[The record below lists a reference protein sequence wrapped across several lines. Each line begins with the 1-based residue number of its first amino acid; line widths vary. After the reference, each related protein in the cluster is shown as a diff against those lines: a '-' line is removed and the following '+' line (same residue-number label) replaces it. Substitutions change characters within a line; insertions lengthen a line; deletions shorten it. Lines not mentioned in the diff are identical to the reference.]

1 MMRAKKRLFVA
12 LTALAMLGFAA
23 FFSVRAAL
31 PVRAADPAE
40 YTALEVENVDESGY
54 LADEEGNRLT
64 FFIGQDPNGRK
75 EEFTVIA
82 TYGDNQTE
90 EVAPEKFNVEGEITL
105 AGDNTLTVRSGDVSC
120 TVKVLGAA
128 VDLAR
133 IEVEVDTQK
142 LQETPLYATDERGIE
157 AVKDYITV
165 TGVNNDGTPV
175 TLSKEDYTLEGSF
188 IAGEREFTAVSVQ
201 NPNVRSAPF
210 TITILAQEI
219 VQIFAE
225 SNQGGAVIYSGTPA
239 SELEQYLT
247 VTAKYN
253 DGSQGALLVGDYRV
267 RIVDDFRPDNW
278 QTEVTDQPYARSV
291 VAYVEVGGEE
301 IASEEVELSITP
313 DEIAVLSVTRNSNF
327 RYYALEE
334 VGAEDFSVSVIYANA
349 GSTRSLP
356 YGEYEITYGDHPETD
371 HFLAGDTSVTI
382 SYTENGTPLSKK
394 MTVTVLKLPVNAPVM
409 DFGTPQYSGE

>member
-291 VAYVEVGGEE
+291 VAYVEVGGG
-301 IASEEVELSITP
+301 
-313 DEIAVLSVTRNSNF
+313 DRF
-327 RYYALEE
+327 R
-334 VGAEDFSVSVIYANA
+334 
-349 GSTRSLP
+349 RS
-356 YGEYEITYGDHPETD
+356 
-371 HFLAGDTSVTI
+371 
-382 SYTENGTPLSKK
+382 GTFYH
-394 MTVTVLKLPVNAPVM
+394 AR
-409 DFGTPQYSGE
+409 